1 MSVASVLSR
10 PVSKLGTALVIVFLA
25 TPIAAA
31 LWFGLTAGGGEIWQH
46 ILQNRLLPYTLT
58 TLSVLILAGVMM
70 LAIAI
75 PAAWLVSLYDFPGR
89 RVFEWALILPLAMP
103 GYVMAYAWADLAGV
117 AGPLQSGLRDMTGWR
132 ARDYWFPDLFS
143 TTGLAFVLASTLFP
157 YVYVTARAAMVTQ
170 SLATIEA
177 ARSLGAS
184 VWHLF
189 RRVAFPVAL
198 PAVIAG
204 LSLALMEAAAD
215 YGAADFLGVQTLGV
229 GIIRAWSSFGE
240 PATAARLAL
249 ALIGIAFLFI
259 IVARL
264 AQGRGGQQQTSS
276 RWLSPSR
283 ARLSRGRGALA
294 FGFCG
299 LVLSVAFVAPVG
311 RLIWLAFENGVGRAP
326 LGELLASTLILA
338 AAGTVV
344 AFVCALVLTNLA
356 KRFALLGRLGKLAT
370 TAGYAAPG
378 VVLGL
383 GALFLLQ
390 ASNGALTGAAALGF
404 LIWIYASRFTA
415 AAADPLKA
423 AALRAPRTLDMATQ
437 SLGRRGLS
445 RFWSVDLPILWPGA
459 VAGGLILFVEVIKE
473 LPATLMLRP
482 FGWDTLAVKAHAYAS
497 DERLAEATVPSLL
510 IVLAGLVPV
519 LLLSWRLSKAGRTV

>member
-1 MSVASVLSR
+1 
-10 PVSKLGTALVIVFLA
+10 LVIVFLA
-25 TPIAAA
+25 TPILAA
-31 LWFGLTAGGGEIWQH
+31 LWFGLTAGGGDVWQH
-46 ILQNRLLPYTLT
+46 ILHNRLLPYTLT
-58 TLSVLILAGVMM
+58 TMAVLILAGAMM

-89 RVFEWALILPLAMP
+89 RFFEWALILPLAMP

-117 AGPLQSGLRDMTGWR
+117 AGPLQSGLRDVTGWR

-143 TTGLAFVLASTLFP
+143 TPGLAFVLASTLFP
-157 YVYVTARAAMVTQ
+157 YVYITARAAMVTQ

-184 VWHLF
+184 GWHLF

-249 ALIGIAFLFI
+249 ALVGIAFLFI

-283 ARLSRGRGALA
+283 AKLSRGRAAAA

-299 LVLSVAFVAPVG
+299 LVLLVAFVAPVG
-311 RLIWLAFENGVGRAP
+311 RLIWLAFENGIGRAP
-326 LGELLASTLILA
+326 LGKLLASTLILA
-338 AAGTVV
+338 ATGTVV

-356 KRFALLGRLGKLAT
+356 QRFTLLGRLGKLAT

-423 AALRAPRTLDMATQ
+423 AALRAPRTLDMAAQ
-437 SLGRRGLS
+437 GLGRRGLA